1 MKKYTLLFLLFFTIN
16 FISTYSQS
24 GTSKNISISE
34 STKYIYCELVQQDVY
49 RLDGVRTTIFL
60 NFGSKSEYKNQ
71 TTESDFI
78 KLQKDGMDA
87 LNYMSE
93 NGWEVAFKNSREAGS
108 ATIETIYLLRRKPLE
123 EK

>member
-1 MKKYTLLFLLFFTIN
+1 MKKHTLLFLLFFAIN
-16 FISTYSQS
+16 SISTHSQS
-24 GTSKNISISE
+24 GSSKNSSIPE

-49 RLDGVRTTIFL
+49 WAAGGRTTTFL
-60 NFGSKSEYKNQ
+60 NFGSKSEYQNQ
-71 TTESDFI
+71 TKESDFI

-108 ATIETIYLLRRKPLE
+108 ATIETIYLLRKKPLD